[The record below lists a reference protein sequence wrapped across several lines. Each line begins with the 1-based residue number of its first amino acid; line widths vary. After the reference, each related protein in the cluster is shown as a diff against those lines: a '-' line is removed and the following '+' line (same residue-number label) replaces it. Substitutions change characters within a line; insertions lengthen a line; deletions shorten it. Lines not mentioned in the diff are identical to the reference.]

1 MLDSYLQ
8 VQHNIITS
16 VRDWCLPMGWISKWA
31 GHCSTIPSVSAG
43 IKVVEKFLMTS
54 ISLCVMGMLR

>member
-1 MLDSYLQ
+1 
-8 VQHNIITS
+8 
-16 VRDWCLPMGWISKWA
+16 MGWISKWA